1 MLVQWQMIQVYLFFV
16 RVTSIIIRLGNLKK
30 INKKFGMALNGKI
43 LLEENTMVKIK
54 KMNYTFYLF
63 KCLFIFKDLLKEE
76 DIFRPSIYKEITLF
90 ILSFRAWS

>member
-1 MLVQWQMIQVYLFFV
+1 MNNNEQILGKLILFNQEIGIIRYAGPVADDSGLFFFV

-54 KMNYTFYLF
+54 KMN
-63 KCLFIFKDLLKEE
+63 
-76 DIFRPSIYKEITLF
+76 
-90 ILSFRAWS
+90 